1 MHENEFIK
9 SLAISIGELADRCH
23 DQISND
29 HSLRSRVLLQTSSEI
44 LGGLKKAL
52 EDSQHYNAALMDD
65 EDDESIVSPK
75 STEPWD

>member
-1 MHENEFIK
+1 MQENEFIK
-9 SLAISIGELADRCH
+9 SLALSIGELAERC
-23 DQISND
+23 QEQVNYD

-44 LGGLKKAL
+44 LGGLKRAL
-52 EDSQHYNAALMDD
+52 EDSQLYNAALMDD